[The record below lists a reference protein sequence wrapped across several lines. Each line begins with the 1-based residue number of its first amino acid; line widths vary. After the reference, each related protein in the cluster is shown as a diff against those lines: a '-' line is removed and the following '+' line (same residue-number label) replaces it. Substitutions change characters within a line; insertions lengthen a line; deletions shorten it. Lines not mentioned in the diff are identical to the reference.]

1 MFLSWWALSIPVVE
15 LIQAL
20 KIQEGF
26 QARDVVI
33 YESKV
38 LILNGTAYL
47 FQNKTITCLMY
58 FQTRFGYLS
67 YHLAMK
73 PQASLESLQASGV
86 VIYESKV
93 LILNGTAYLFHNK
106 MITCLMY
113 FQTRFGYLSY
123 HLAMKPQAS
132 LESLQASGVVIYE
145 SKVLILNGT
154 AYLFHNKMITCL
166 MYFQTRFGYLSYR
179 IGLKQASCITML

>member
-1 MFLSWWALSIPVVE
+1 
-15 LIQAL
+15 
-20 KIQEGF
+20 
-26 QARDVVI
+26 
-33 YESKV
+33 
-38 LILNGTAYL
+38 
-47 FQNKTITCLMY
+47 
-58 FQTRFGYLS
+58 
-67 YHLAMK
+67 MK
-73 PQASLESLQASGV
+73 PQASLESIWSSDV

-113 FQTRFGYLSY
+113 FQTVFGILSY

-132 LESLQASGVVIYE
+132 LKSLWSSDVVIYE

-166 MYFQTRFGYLSYR
+166 MYFQTVFGSYR
-179 IGLKQASCITML
+179 II